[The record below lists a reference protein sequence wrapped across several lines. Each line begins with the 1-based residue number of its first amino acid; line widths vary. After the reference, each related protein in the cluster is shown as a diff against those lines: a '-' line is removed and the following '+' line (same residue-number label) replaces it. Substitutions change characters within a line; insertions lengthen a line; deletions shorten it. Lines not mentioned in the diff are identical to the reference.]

1 MKAVI
6 ELAAVLVF
14 SRWFNAR
21 YSSVVSSKMVPTE
34 RMRREIRN
42 VPQMAAATAIHL
54 PNRVHG

>member
-14 SRWFNAR
+14 SRWFKAR
-21 YSSVVSSKMVPTE
+21 CSSVVSSKMVPTE

-42 VPQMAAATAIHL
+42 VPQMAAATATHL

>member
-21 YSSVVSSKMVPTE
+21 CSWLVSSKMVPTE
-34 RMRREIRN
+34 RIIRDIRN
-42 VPQMAAATAIHL
+42 VPQMATAIATHL
-54 PNRVHG
+54 PSRVHG